1 MQIATRNKPIN
12 QGILILEAEFLK
24 NNKVKNDN
32 GIIHNA
38 RANFTVVA
46 TCRASSPYLLAAP
59 TTELVS

>member
-1 MQIATRNKPIN
+1 MAIKNNQINH
-12 QGILILEAEFLK
+12 GILIFDVEFLK

-32 GIIHNA
+32 GIIQSA

-46 TCRASSPYLLAAP
+46 TCKASSPYLFAAP